1 MEGLRGKRLAPSVRS
16 LGATNGPP
24 KIVLVVVLVLD
35 FPWGATPPPPK
46 KTGDED
52 DNDDENERDDPI
64 SDADGSSIQ

>member
-24 KIVLVVVLVLD
+24 KIVVVVVLVLD
-35 FPWGATPPPPK
+35 FPWGATPPLALK
-46 KTGDED
+46 KTEDE
-52 DNDDENERDDPI
+52 DDENERDDPI